1 MKLKK
6 LLSTTIAA
14 LTLATVVGCGKD
26 NGETITVWVGGES
39 VEYYKEV
46 LAKYKKDN
54 DFPLNFKVVESDAG
68 EAANTFLQDP
78 DNGAD
83 IFTVAHDNIA
93 KLTVDGSHIMPLT
106 DASLIQQVKDD
117 NTAEFVNVITKTM
130 QTTAG
135 PKDYMF
141 AAPYITQSLVL
152 FYNKD
157 LVTSEQAKTWEGLVE
172 AATKAGKDTKAGAV
186 IGEDGFNFSW
196 SILARQLNEDGTNSS
211 SLQLYKDKKAE
222 NCYFQG
228 DDMIAVTKYTQDLYK
243 ETHGFMFATDWEV
256 ELRQGGVASVIT
268 GAWNYSAAKE
278 VLGNKL
284 GVAKLPTFTIKEDI
298 GTIKAGTQFQSGSF
312 YDCKAF
318 VMKKISPHA
327 QYLQEIVKY
336 LTSKEVQ
343 EGSFEQCNN
352 LPSYKNA
359 KTEFEALSKD
369 TDEAQLANIQYEMGT
384 YGMPQP
390 FGTGD
395 DFNRLYYSAGAPTLY
410 KALIVN
416 KDGSLSKYEQIKSE
430 LANIENVWKTGN
442 KIR

>member
-14 LTLATVVGCGKD
+14 LTLATVVGCSKD

-135 PKDYMF
+135 AKDYMF

-359 KTEFEALSKD
+359 KTEFEALSKN
-369 TDEAQLANIQYEMGT
+369 TVEAQLANIQYEMGT
-384 YGMPQP
+384 YGMNCP
-390 FGTGD
+390 
-395 DFNRLYYSAGAPTLY
+395 
-410 KALIVN
+410 
-416 KDGSLSKYEQIKSE
+416 LSSRHGVKK
-430 LANIENVWKTGN
+430 
-442 KIR
+442 